1 MAWLALETGDSLL
14 NMSVVI
20 LSHQAGGRVL
30 PGVVTTQM
38 SWEHPAPVVT
48 TALPPADTGHD

>member
-1 MAWLALETGDSLL
+1 MWPGWDSLL

-20 LSHQAGGRVL
+20 LSHQARGVL
-30 PGVVTTQM
+30 PGIVTTQM

-48 TALPPADTGHD
+48 AMSVSPADTRRD